1 MHWSWFLIAVY
12 EVQVWRSLFS
22 SPLWAALLYVGLFVL
37 VTMHEFGHAL
47 ACRQVGGQANRIVLW
62 PLGGIAFV
70 SPPPRAGAMLWSIA
84 AGPMVNLLLVPIL
97 SYAQH
102 AAGRAGW
109 VNTNVDA
116 YLVLL
121 WLWRIN
127 LGLLLFNLLP
137 IYPLD
142 GGQIFACASL
152 VSVRPNPQLVYRDR
166 GWLCRRR
173 RARVVGLLATI
184 NLDRDHGAFSSQP
197 GRARMAS
204 GAVFENGS
212 GRSPARPGRRRAPP
226 REKGGPVD
234 ASLCEGMCLERGRAS
249 SSRARWFGL
258 LLEAQA
264 ERAKRA
270 KKSLPGTSAAT
281 PWLNSTDARRAG
293 ETSAALN
300 ALTKS
305 SRTSASPR
313 GRHLQ
318 S

>member
-1 MHWSWFLIAVY
+1 MPTQGGSIRLFKVAGIEVFLHWSWFLIAVY
-12 EVQVWRSLFS
+12 EVQVWRSMFS

-47 ACRQVGGQANRIVLW
+47 ACRQVGGRADRIVLW

-142 GGQIFACASL
+142 GGQIVRALLWFPLGQIRSL
-152 VSVRPNPQLVYRDR
+152 FIATGIGFVGGGALALWALWQQSIWIGIMALFLLSQAWA
-166 GWLCRRR
+166 GWRQAQYLKME
-173 RARVVGLLATI
+173 AAEALRVPPDDVHL
-184 NLDRDHGAFSSQP
+184 P
-197 GRARMAS
+197 EKK
-204 GAVFENGS
+204 AV
-212 GRSPARPGRRRAPP
+212 
-226 REKGGPVD
+226 
-234 ASLCEGMCLERGRAS
+234 L
-249 SSRARWFGL
+249 
-258 LLEAQA
+258 
-264 ERAKRA
+264 
-270 KKSLPGTSAAT
+270 
-281 PWLNSTDARRAG
+281 
-293 ETSAALN
+293 
-300 ALTKS
+300 
-305 SRTSASPR
+305 
-313 GRHLQ
+313 
-318 S
+318 